1 MKLNKNSWLLIII
14 NTIHTI
20 INLFYST
27 FLVAYFLN
35 ITNNNIIPA
44 SLFYIFTY
52 LLLMVGFTL
61 IGPLVKNGKKLFL
74 YRLSFFTN
82 ALLLLSII
90 YLKENIIDHIWI
102 LGLILGLEKM
112 FYWFPQ
118 NLLISQFANGNQI
131 IKYTGYSYVFSGI
144 TKIIMPI
151 ILGYLITLNSFI
163 NTAII
168 VLVLT
173 IIQLFLSFFLKET
186 LSKAK
191 KFNIK
196 SLWILATRREKIKNS
211 LKIELLKGTVL
222 DITDIL
228 IVLYII
234 YMFKTNLNLGIFT
247 SIFAISAVTIDY
259 ILGKYCNFT
268 SFKKILFFS
277 SLMVVIATSYF
288 VFDTTKLSF
297 IFYNLIFASA
307 GEALRTI
314 TEINMYKISQDKS
327 IIVHYRAE
335 YMALRECVLNFGRII
350 GFGII
355 ILISSIGT
363 DYLLKYLIL
372 GLSMVLAYVGYL
384 SIILS
389 NQIIES
395 TKAS

>member
-1 MKLNKNSWLLIII
+1 MI
-14 NTIHTI
+14 
-20 INLFYST
+20 
-27 FLVAYFLN
+27 
-35 ITNNNIIPA
+35 
-44 SLFYIFTY
+44 
-52 LLLMVGFTL
+52 GFTL

-196 SLWILATRREKIKNS
+196 ALWILATRREKIKNS

-259 ILGKYCNFT
+259 ILGKFCNFK
-268 SFKKILFFS
+268 SFRKILLYS
-277 SLMVVIATSYF
+277 SILVIIATSYF

-395 TKAS
+395 KKAS

>member
-52 LLLMVGFTL
+52 LLLMIGFTL

-196 SLWILATRREKIKNS
+196 ALWILATRREKIKNS
-211 LKIELLKGTVL
+211 LK
-222 DITDIL
+222 
-228 IVLYII
+228 
-234 YMFKTNLNLGIFT
+234 
-247 SIFAISAVTIDY
+247 
-259 ILGKYCNFT
+259 
-268 SFKKILFFS
+268 
-277 SLMVVIATSYF
+277 
-288 VFDTTKLSF
+288 
-297 IFYNLIFASA
+297 
-307 GEALRTI
+307 
-314 TEINMYKISQDKS
+314 
-327 IIVHYRAE
+327 
-335 YMALRECVLNFGRII
+335 
-350 GFGII
+350 
-355 ILISSIGT
+355 
-363 DYLLKYLIL
+363 
-372 GLSMVLAYVGYL
+372 
-384 SIILS
+384 S
-389 NQIIES
+389 NY
-395 TKAS
+395 